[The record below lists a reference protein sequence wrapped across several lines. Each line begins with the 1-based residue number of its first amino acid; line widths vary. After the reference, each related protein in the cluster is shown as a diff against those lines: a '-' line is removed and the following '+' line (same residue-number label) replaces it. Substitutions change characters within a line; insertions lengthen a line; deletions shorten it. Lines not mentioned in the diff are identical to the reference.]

1 MAESRRAKLARWAR
15 GDFTEGEYQGI
26 IAGFVFDQVVDVAT
40 GGKLSALKKKAGQ
53 KILWP
58 LVKGGTMVGARAG
71 LSVAGSAAR
80 AAVPLVT
87 NPYLAGTA
95 LGLGA
100 LQTQPGQQLLEMAED
115 RGRMDR
121 IRFEQAL
128 TDLEVGVGK
137 VKSRTKSKFNSAV
150 SKGMK
155 AVKNST
161 SYGKK
166 GIINAPKKAFKAV
179 VAQAAKLNRGS
190 KPGHKMPVRP
200 KTKTLKVIY
209 NSMIGLFK

>member
-1 MAESRRAKLARWAR
+1 MARTPSSSEIAAILVGHGIVDFVSGGRLTKIERNLLWKILKKGLPMAATPAVSLAR
-15 GDFTEGEYQGI
+15 
-26 IAGFVFDQVVDVAT
+26 
-40 GGKLSALKKKAGQ
+40 SA
-53 KILWP
+53 IP
-58 LVKGGTMVGARAG
+58 LA
-71 LSVAGSAAR
+71 
-80 AAVPLVT
+80 T

-121 IRFEQAL
+121 IRLEQL
-128 TDLEVGVGK
+128 MTDIEVGVGK
-137 VKSRTKSKFNSAV
+137 KVKRTKSKFNSAV

-155 AVKNST
+155 AIKNST

-179 VAQAAKLNRGS
+179 VGMAAKLNKGV
-190 KPGHKMPVRP
+190 KPGHRMPVRP

-209 NSMIGLFK
+209 NSMIGLFR

>member
-1 MAESRRAKLARWAR
+1 VVQLISGLVTR
-15 GDFTEGEYQGI
+15 GAI
-26 IAGFVFDQVVDVAT
+26 PAA
-40 GGKLSALKKKAGQ
+40 S
-53 KILWP
+53 IL
-58 LVKGGTMVGARAG
+58 
-71 LSVAGSAAR
+71 GSTAR
-80 AAVPLVT
+80 AAIPLAT

-100 LQTQPGQQLLEMAED
+100 LQTEPGQQLLQLAEE

-121 IRFEQAL
+121 IRYEQAV

-137 VKSRTKSKFNSAV
+137 TKARVKSKFNSAV

-209 NSMIGLFK
+209 NSMVGLFK

>member
-1 MAESRRAKLARWAR
+1 MARTPSSSEIAAILV
-15 GDFTEGEYQGI
+15 GHGIVDF
-26 IAGFVFDQVVDVAT
+26 VS
-40 GGKLSALKKKAGQ
+40 GGRLTKIERNLLWKILKKGLPMAVAPAAS
-53 KILWP
+53 IARSAIP
-58 LVKGGTMVGARAG
+58 LA
-71 LSVAGSAAR
+71 
-80 AAVPLVT
+80 T

-121 IRFEQAL
+121 IRLEQL
-128 TDLEVGVGK
+128 MTDIEVGVGK
-137 VKSRTKSKFNSAV
+137 KVKRTKSKFNSAV

-155 AVKNST
+155 AIKNST

-179 VAQAAKLNRGS
+179 VGMAAKLNKGV
-190 KPGHKMPVRP
+190 KPGHRMPVRP

>member
-1 MAESRRAKLARWAR
+1 
-15 GDFTEGEYQGI
+15 
-26 IAGFVFDQVVDVAT
+26 
-40 GGKLSALKKKAGQ
+40 
-53 KILWP
+53 
-58 LVKGGTMVGARAG
+58 MVGARAG

-179 VAQAAKLNRGS
+179 VAQAAN
-190 KPGHKMPVRP
+190 
-200 KTKTLKVIY
+200 
-209 NSMIGLFK
+209 

>member
-1 MAESRRAKLARWAR
+1 MARTPSSSEIAAILV
-15 GDFTEGEYQGI
+15 GHGIVDF
-26 IAGFVFDQVVDVAT
+26 VS
-40 GGKLSALKKKAGQ
+40 GGRLTKIERNLLWKILKKGLPMAVAPAAS
-53 KILWP
+53 IARSAIP
-58 LVKGGTMVGARAG
+58 LA
-71 LSVAGSAAR
+71 
-80 AAVPLVT
+80 T

-121 IRFEQAL
+121 IRLEQL
-128 TDLEVGVGK
+128 MTDIEVGVGK
-137 VKSRTKSKFNSAV
+137 KVKRTKSKFNSAV

-155 AVKNST
+155 AIKNST

-179 VAQAAKLNRGS
+179 VGMAAKLNKGV
-190 KPGHKMPVRP
+190 KPGHRMPVKP

-209 NSMIGLFK
+209 NSMIGLFR

>member
-1 MAESRRAKLARWAR
+1 MARTPTSRELNAILI
-15 GDFTEGEYQGI
+15 GHGIVDF
-26 IAGFVFDQVVDVAT
+26 VS
-40 GGKLSALKKKAGQ
+40 GGRLTRRERDLLWSLFKK
-53 KILWP
+53 
-58 LVKGGTMVGARAG
+58 T
-71 LSVAGSAAR
+71 LSVSARVGGSVGMSTAR

-87 NPYLAGTA
+87 NPYIAGTA

-100 LQTQPGQQLLEMAED
+100 LQTQPGQQLLEEASE

-121 IRFEQAL
+121 IRLEQL
-128 TDLEVGVGK
+128 MTDIEVGVEKK
-137 VKSRTKSKFNSAV
+137 VKKTKSKFNSAV

-190 KPGHKMPVRP
+190 KPGHRMPVRP